1 MLREILMV
9 MLCFFAV
16 LGIVDA
22 ATYLF
27 ERICSA
33 RLGVSLGIFVPEC
46 RAENAEYT
54 LRFVEGIL
62 AREGLSKA
70 VGTVYLGENVKIDPE
85 TLLRLEGEFGNI
97 RRLG

>member
-1 MLREILMV
+1 MLCEILMV

-27 ERICSA
+27 DRVCSA
-33 RLGVSLGIFVPEC
+33 RLGISLGVLVPEC
-46 RAENAEYT
+46 SAGNAEYT
-54 LRFVEGIL
+54 LRYVEGVL
-62 AREGLSKA
+62 AREGLPKA
-70 VGTVYLGENVKIDPE
+70 VDTVYLGKDVKIDPE
-85 TLLRLEGEFGNI
+85 ILARLEGEFGNI